1 MPFVTVIEAA
11 VLVGK
16 SPQTIYRHIKSGKLS
31 RAGSGKI
38 DTSELMRV
46 YGAISNSP
54 VKNVTQDV
62 NPLSHNESNES
73 NNEKWLKKQ
82 IEQLQTDLK
91 ELKTESLER
100 EKRLMALLENKSQ
113 EASQPKEEGEA
124 KKFFRNLFN

>member
-31 RAGSGKI
+31 RASSGKI

-46 YGAISNSP
+46 YGAINNSP
-54 VKNVTQDV
+54 AKNVNQNV
-62 NPLSHNESNES
+62 NPLSHNENHES

-124 KKFFRNLFN
+124 KKFFKNLFN